1 MAYIEIFQ
9 TSLLSGLRLRQLQMQ
24 IAKRRLQMQIET
36 LIAEENYFEFLIQII
51 FKVTDIIAI
60 LL

>member
-1 MAYIEIFQ
+1 
-9 TSLLSGLRLRQLQMQ
+9 
-24 IAKRRLQMQIET
+24 MQIET